1 MLVAWQQLRRFCNG
15 PASVTPAAEPRTCA
29 VSAARLKQISINRA
43 NAVNHQVKTLIH
55 ELAHALMRLTD
66 PDGPE
71 LIYVKE
77 EVVVESIAFN
87 VVSGLGTTPRI
98 LNPVPGLL
106 ELRRRRYGIVE
117 ACAELIDRHAKRI
130 ENAIGDP
137 PNPAAASES
146 AEPRDRRHAAS
157 AAGT

>member
-87 VVSGLGTTPRI
+87 VVSGLGTTPPDTQSRTW
-98 LNPVPGLL
+98 PPG
-106 ELRRRRYGIVE
+106 
-117 ACAELIDRHAKRI
+117 
-130 ENAIGDP
+130 
-137 PNPAAASES
+137 AATT
-146 AEPRDRRHAAS
+146 PIWDRR
-157 AAGT
+157 GLR